1 MDDTF
6 WVPDS
11 SFCFFLFFSFS
22 GPIRDSYWCT
32 KSQSHAASYPVK
44 EKSKYLFFS
53 FFFFLFFS
61 FWAPHEFL
69 LPLLVFLPTC
79 VFVPYLL
86 TIVTYTG
93 R

>member
-53 FFFFLFFS
+53 FFFLPFFFFLATTRIS
-61 FWAPHEFL
+61 TA
-69 LPLLVFLPTC
+69 VAGFLPTC
-79 VFVPYLL
+79 VFVPYLP
-86 TIVTYTG
+86 
-93 R
+93 